1 MRATRSGRPLVSS
14 DSTQL
19 IKVAGQNK
27 SRLAVSARTR
37 KSTKQTKGDKPKIP
51 KLNAPLS
58 ELTKEYNH
66 IPVRNMAEWVNRPA
80 EVRLQEVEKRN
91 GYVTRPM
98 NSFMLYRSAYAERTK
113 LWCLQN
119 NHQVVSSVSGE
130 SWPMEPSEV
139 REQYNEYARIERD
152 NHQKAHPG
160 YKFCPSKAQ
169 SSARKRKG
177 TRDDSDEDERSQSGD
192 IDVDWRPP
200 GDRKPRAKLNKR
212 LGREA
217 GYPANSML
225 HDSLD
230 GNLDFDQYAIRPA
243 YNRSSYHTTNPGKPL
258 PAPLNEFELYGQ
270 YYQATVQPSMTGPG
284 VEDVR
289 IRKTQVP
296 GIPLGGTLPLTGLPG
311 AFHYDLLS
319 QDPFAGNFD
328 TGGPQVDP
336 NLLGYDGDYMQQP
349 NSFITEGQFQ
359 SLHDEEESK
368 FRGTPRAYEPRGA
381 TDVYQDTNDWDF
393 GGAHPKEED
402 DAAFARWLEGK

>member
-1 MRATRSGRPLVSS
+1 MKL
-14 DSTQL
+14 
-19 IKVAGQNK
+19 
-27 SRLAVSARTR
+27 R

-51 KLNAPLS
+51 KLDAPLS
-58 ELTKEYNH
+58 ELTKDYNH
-66 IPVRNMAEWVNRPA
+66 IPVRNMEEWVNRSA
-80 EVRLQEVEKRN
+80 EVRSKEVEKRN

-130 SWPMEPSEV
+130 SWPMEPAEV

-177 TRDDSDEDERSQSGD
+177 TRDDSDEDERSEGGD
-192 IDVDWRPP
+192 ADVEWRPS
-200 GDRKPRAKLNKR
+200 GDRKARTKSSKR

-217 GYPANSML
+217 GYPANSTL
-225 HDSLD
+225 HGGVHGGLD
-230 GNLDFDQYAIRPA
+230 GGLDFDGYAGRPA
-243 YNRSSYHTTNPGKPL
+243 YNRSSYQATNPGRPL

-270 YYQATVQPSMTGPG
+270 YYQTTVQQSMTGPN

-296 GIPLGGTLPLTGLPG
+296 GMLPGGSLPLIGLPG
-311 AFHYDLLS
+311 AQHYELLH
-319 QDPFAGNFD
+319 QDALAGSFA
-328 TGGPQVDP
+328 TGGPPVDP
-336 NLLGYDGDYMQQP
+336 DLLGYDGDYIQQLDG
-349 NSFITEGQFQ
+349 FITEGQFQ
-359 SLHDEEESK
+359 GLHDEEESM
-368 FRGTPRAYEPRGA
+368 FRATPRAYEPHA
-381 TDVYQDTNDWDF
+381 VTDIYQDPNTWEFD
-393 GGAHPKEED
+393 GARPKDAD
-402 DAAFARWLEGK
+402 DAFARWMDQSNDR